1 MTQPTLVNSH
11 PNEYSQW
18 LSYYPFAVN
27 LDRFR
32 EVAILLMIYQIV
44 CTPKKTRIKFTCF

>member
-11 PNEYSQW
+11 PNDCSQRLSCYS
-18 LSYYPFAVN
+18 FAGN

-32 EVAILLMIYQIV
+32 EVTILLMIYLIV
-44 CTPKKTRIKFTCF
+44 HAPKKTRIKFTCF